1 MKRRIQNQRG
11 FSILTF
17 RRFINE
23 AVLHAKLIILH
34 CLDEKKK
41 KKEEQICITLIFLAS
56 NFLRSA
62 IIDMLLVLL
71 LTSILAAELDRLPP
85 LTVNACIITAP
96 KSQVGT

>member
-1 MKRRIQNQRG
+1 MKLYCMQNSLSCIAWR
-11 FSILTF
+11 
-17 RRFINE
+17 
-23 AVLHAKLIILH
+23 
-34 CLDEKKK
+34 K

-56 NFLRSA
+56 NFLCSA

-96 KSQVGT
+96 KSQVGI

>member
-1 MKRRIQNQRG
+1 MKLYCMQNSLSCIAWR
-11 FSILTF
+11 
-17 RRFINE
+17 
-23 AVLHAKLIILH
+23 
-34 CLDEKKK
+34 K

>member
-23 AVLHAKLIILH
+23 AVLHAKLIIPH

>member
-1 MKRRIQNQRG
+1 MKLYCMQNSLYCIAWR
-11 FSILTF
+11 
-17 RRFINE
+17 
-23 AVLHAKLIILH
+23 KK
-34 CLDEKKK
+34 KKK